1 MRDQFDRMNDFV
13 LPPHLDFLRNPN
25 VTPMVMY
32 IFPFEY
38 ELNRTDITDIWQGI
52 MPETATKVKSEVVS
66 ICHTIDP
73 QRSMSHFRSDN
84 PLGYP
89 MEAEME
95 MAGGTDQT
103 KGLNLFQNMRFMV
116 FKIKKRAAINYFKQT
131 DQALD
136 DGKFNTSFFLGG
148 SEIGSETGTYTDIKY
163 SYNWP
168 YDFYSLVEA
177 GKLDLTVDLFRG
189 EYVTDMEPDIAER
202 NWDGKTPDSDP
213 YT

>member
-1 MRDQFDRMNDFV
+1 
-13 LPPHLDFLRNPN
+13 
-25 VTPMVMY
+25 
-32 IFPFEY
+32 
-38 ELNRTDITDIWQGI
+38 
-52 MPETATKVKSEVVS
+52 
-66 ICHTIDP
+66 
-73 QRSMSHFRSDN
+73 
-84 PLGYP
+84 
-89 MEAEME
+89 ME